1 MGFNHCPI
9 LTSAKKLLL
18 LDWKN
23 TFTTH
28 FMDDITTFTRK
39 LENELDGVEPGS
51 LQATTVYREI
61 PAWSSMYAL
70 VLIALSETEYNVTLT
85 GEDLRGC
92 KTVQDLYDIIKS
104 RTN

>member
-1 MGFNHCPI
+1 
-9 LTSAKKLLL
+9 
-18 LDWKN
+18 
-23 TFTTH
+23 
-28 FMDDITTFTRK
+28 MDDIATFTRK

-51 LQATTVYREI
+51 LQASTAYREI

-104 RTN
+104 RSN